1 MSATFHRLETWL
13 AIGGA
18 IGRLETFRMRPEG
31 QLCRVRLVA
40 ADGSHAGYAE
50 ELAARFRP
58 ASAPASILS
67 ASDRIG
73 S

>member
-1 MSATFHRLETWL
+1 MTGDLHRCETWL

-18 IGRLETFRMRPEG
+18 IGRLETFRMTSRG

-40 ADGSHAGYAE
+40 TDGSHAGYAE

-58 ASAPASILS
+58 AAAPPSTLS
-67 ASDRIG
+67 ASDRVG